1 MKFKSD
7 ILHSPY
13 SLSSVF
19 REISTLKMPV
29 SLVFS
34 GLYLKT
40 GGWQGARLL
49 DKFREWW
56 YSACATDLQICIGG
70 WKQPSRKF
78 RKPGREKLWK

>member
-19 REISTLKMPV
+19 SEISTLKMRV

-40 GGWQGARLL
+40 GGWQAPKPL
-49 DKFREWW
+49 DSLPFC
-56 YSACATDLQICIGG
+56 YIIINA
-70 WKQPSRKF
+70 
-78 RKPGREKLWK
+78 